1 MSPTP
6 DIPPVDNGLPSSA
19 QDEHLPVL
27 LHEVLAALL
36 STKVSVASTDND
48 STILVDGTF
57 GRGGHSRQLLQ
68 RLSVDDRLFALD
80 RDPDAA
86 SAAHLLATEDQ
97 RFSFAQAKFSEL
109 GSVLAQ
115 RGLNDVDGVLLD
127 LGVSSPQLDRADRGF
142 SFSAEGPLDMRMNP
156 AEGQSA
162 ADWLNSAEENEIATV
177 LWQYGEERQSRR
189 IASEIVAARPLATT
203 LELADLVARVAAA
216 PPKAQRKHPATKT
229 FQAIRIHINAETE
242 ELDQGLQ
249 AGFNALSIG
258 GRLAVISFHSL
269 EDRKVKRAFRE
280 LSQPPPLPR
289 RLPVR
294 HSADQIPGRLVGRAI
309 KPGLAELNA
318 NPRSRSATLRVIERV
333 S

>member
-1 MSPTP
+1 MNPTP
-6 DIPPVDNGLPSSA
+6 DMPPANRGAPSST
-19 QDEHLPVL
+19 QEEHLPVL
-27 LHEVLAALL
+27 LHEVIAALL
-36 STKVSVASTDND
+36 STKGTVASTDHD
-48 STILVDGTF
+48 STVLVDGTF

-68 RLSVDDRLFALD
+68 RLSVGDRLFALD
-80 RDPDAA
+80 RDPAAA
-86 SAAHLLATEDQ
+86 SAAHLLANEDE

-115 RGLNDVDGVLLD
+115 RGIDGVDGVLLD

-142 SFSAEGPLDMRMNP
+142 SFNAEGPLDMRMNP

-162 ADWLNSAEENEIATV
+162 AEWLNSAQESDIATV

-189 IASEIVAARPLATT
+189 IAREIVAARPLATT
-203 LELADLVARVAAA
+203 LELADLVARVAVA
-216 PPKAQRKHPATKT
+216 PPKAQRKHPATRT

-242 ELDQGLQ
+242 ELDQGLK

-269 EDRKVKRAFRE
+269 EDRKVKRTFKE
-280 LSQPPPLPR
+280 LSQPPRLPR